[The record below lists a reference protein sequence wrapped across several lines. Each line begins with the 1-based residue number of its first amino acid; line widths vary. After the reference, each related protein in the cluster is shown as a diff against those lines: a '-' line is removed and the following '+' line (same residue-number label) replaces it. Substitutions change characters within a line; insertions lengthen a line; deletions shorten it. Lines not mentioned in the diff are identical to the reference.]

1 MMIWGKSSKDAKP
14 AASEQDKRAV
24 PPADVP
30 APAPDREAPSRNPYK
45 ARAPYSFWRNAVA
58 GVPPFALDPVTQVGF
73 KIGRDDK
80 VATAGSCFAQ
90 HISRNL
96 AKNGFRYFIAEQAPA
111 GMPEPLAQERQYG
124 VFSARYGNLYTAR
137 QLRQLIERA
146 FGKFQP
152 QLTSWARGDGRFVD
166 PFRPQIDPAGYATEA
181 EMIDDRDR
189 HLAEVRR
196 MFQELDV
203 FVFTLGLTESWIHKA
218 DGAVV
223 PVAPGVSGGEW
234 DPQVYEFRNMSAAE
248 VVTDMLAAIDAMREI
263 NPRARI
269 LLTVSPVPLI
279 ATYRDQHVLLSNTY
293 SKAVLRV
300 AAEEIAAAREGITY
314 FPSYEIITSLPAGNG
329 YYLDDLRSIDEL
341 GVKHVMRVFFRHLV
355 AEGAGSRETI
365 KGLDV
370 SGEIASAR
378 KIVCDEEAIVR

>member
-1 MMIWGKSSKDAKP
+1 MLNWKKLPDAKP
-14 AASEQDKRAV
+14 TTSAADA
-24 PPADVP
+24 PATP
-30 APAPDREAPSRNPYK
+30 APTASQAPRAGNPYK
-45 ARAPYSFWRNAVA
+45 ARAPYSFWRSAVA
-58 GVPPFALDPVTQVGF
+58 GVAPFALDPVTRVGF

-96 AKNGFRYFIAEQAPA
+96 AKNGFRYFVAEQAPA
-111 GMPEPLAQERQYG
+111 GMDAALAQEKNYG
-124 VFSARYGNLYTAR
+124 VFSARFGNLYTAR

-146 FGKFQP
+146 FGKFEP
-152 QLTSWARGDGRFVD
+152 QLVSWTRGDGRYVD
-166 PFRPQIDPAGYATEA
+166 PFRPQIDPAGYASEA
-181 EMIDDRDR
+181 EMRAERDQ
-189 HLAEVRR
+189 HLADVRC
-196 MFQELDV
+196 MFEQLDV
-203 FVFTLGLTESWIHKA
+203 FVFTLGLTETWIHKA

-234 DPQVYEFRNMSAAE
+234 DPSVYAFHNLSAAE
-248 VVTDMLAAIDAMREI
+248 VVTDMLAAIDLMREV
-263 NPRARI
+263 NPRARV

-300 AAEEIAAAREGITY
+300 AAEEIAAARDDVAY
-314 FPSYEIITSLPAGNG
+314 FPSYEIITSLTAGNA

-355 AEGAGSRETI
+355 ADGAPAREAPR
-365 KGLDV
+365 GVDV
-370 SGEIASAR
+370 SSEIASAR
-378 KIVCDEEAIVR
+378 KIVCDEEAIDR